1 MAGQQSPVHAL
12 LDLWQLVHTDSS
24 SSSSSS
30 EPPAAAAAAAAV
42 DLVAVLR
49 RLSLHDAAD
58 AVQQHILLADCD
70 LRVTSE

>member
-30 EPPAAAAAAAAV
+30 SEPPAAAAAV

>member
-24 SSSSSS
+24 SSSSS
-30 EPPAAAAAAAAV
+30 EPPAAAAAV